1 MNKKR
6 SFYHKALLPAIM
18 LCIIFSFTNGDLIA
32 QTSIDPDN
40 LNVLKWRSIGP
51 FRGGRVVAV
60 AGVVGDRDTYYFG
73 GVGGGVWKTT
83 NGGYDWNPV
92 FDDQPI
98 SSIGAIGVAE
108 SDPNV
113 VYVGTGER
121 CPRGNISYGDGVYK
135 SLDAGKTWTNIGL
148 RESRYIGKVLVHPND
163 PDLVYVAAI
172 GHLYAPPGEFRGEH
186 GVYRSKDGGSTWER
200 ILTPDN
206 NTTGAVEMVFNP
218 ANPRIIFAA
227 LWEVYRTPW
236 TMSSGGPGSGL
247 YRSTDGGDTWERLTG
262 NGLPDGI
269 MGRIGVAVSPADP
282 EVVYTIIENKNGGVF
297 RSDNGG
303 DTWRKV
309 NSDSNL
315 RQRAWYYTHLYADPV
330 NVDKI
335 YCLNVSMHTSKD
347 GGRTWTSSNPPHGDN
362 HDLWIDP
369 NDPDRMINGND
380 GGGNVSTDGGRTWTE
395 SKHATAQF
403 YHTYTDD
410 EFPYNIYGAQQDN
423 STIKIKSQ
431 SNGFAITEND
441 WYAVGGG
448 ESGHIIP
455 DPRNHNI
462 VYAGSYG
469 GNLTRYDHRIQ
480 TSQNIQVWPD
490 NPMGWAA
497 GDLKYRF
504 QWTAPI
510 MISKHN
516 PTELYHSANVLFR
529 STNEGKSWEEVSP
542 DLTRND
548 PDKLGHSGGP
558 ITHDNTS
565 VEYYCCIFAVME
577 SPLTHGLI
585 WVGTDDGLVHITRD
599 NCETWTEITP
609 KQLDDWSLIS
619 SIEPS
624 HFKEGTAY
632 IAVDRHELDDH
643 GAYAFKTDNYGKS
656 WKPIN
661 KGFREGDFLR
671 VIREDP
677 DVEGLLYAGTETGV
691 YYSLDDGENWQS
703 LQLNLPT
710 SPVHDLQVKQNDL
723 VAGTHGRSFWILDDL
738 SVIHQLR
745 ETKMDRDRLLE
756 PSPSYIG
763 PGGGGFFRGNM
774 SGVGQNPPSGIIVNY
789 YLDDAPDGE
798 VSLEFLDENGSLIK
812 KISSKDRGRMAL
824 PAEKGMNQYIWNMRY
839 PDAVPVPG
847 SPLWAGSTAGPAA
860 PPGDYTV
867 RLTNNGNALN
877 TNFEIRIDPR
887 INTTKQE
894 LKEKFDLL
902 IRIRDKV
909 TLAHET
915 VLSIRQIKK
924 DLGEYKSRL
933 KDNSSASD
941 VVELIDSTVG
951 ELSDIE
957 GKILQVR
964 SKSRQDP
971 LNYPIMINNR
981 IAALNG
987 AVSYSFYAP
996 TKQAY
1001 DVFDMLSGLLHV
1013 EVERYGGVINTQI
1026 RQLNS
1031 RIRALNLPAIM
1042 IKKSGGN

>member
-1 MNKKR
+1 MKRNKIFSGR
-6 SFYHKALLPAIM
+6 PALLTLVVCA
-18 LCIIFSFTNGDLIA
+18 LFFTVNGDVFA
-32 QTSIDPDN
+32 QKSIEPDN
-40 LNVLKWRSIGP
+40 LKVMKWRSIGP
-51 FRGGRVVAV
+51 FRGGRVTAV
-60 AGVVGDRDTYYFG
+60 AGVVGDRNTYYFG

-83 NGGYDWNPV
+83 NGGNEWFPV
-92 FDDQPI
+92 FDDQSI
-98 SSIGAIGVAE
+98 SSVGAIAVAE

-121 CPRGNISYGDGVYK
+121 CPRGNISHGDGIYK
-135 SLDAGKTWTNIGL
+135 SVDAGKSWKNIGL
-148 RESRYIGKVLVHPND
+148 VESRYVGKILVHPRDEN
-163 PDLVYVAAI
+163 LVYVAAL
-172 GHLYAPPGEFRGEH
+172 GHLYAPPGEFRGDN
-186 GVYRSKDGGSTWER
+186 GVFRSKDGGMTWDK
-200 ILTPDN
+200 ILESEN
-206 NTTGAVEMVFNP
+206 NVTGAVDMVFDP
-218 ANPRIIFAA
+218 SNPRIIFAS
-227 LWEVYRTPW
+227 LWEIYRTPW
-236 TMSSGGPGSGL
+236 SMSSGGPGSGL
-247 YRSTDGGDTWERLTG
+247 YRSRDGGDTWERLQG

-269 MGRIGVAVSPADP
+269 MGRIGVAVSPANP
-282 EVVYTIIENKNGGVF
+282 EVVYTIIENKDGGVF

-335 YCLNVSMHTSKD
+335 YCLNVRMHTSKD
-347 GGRTWTSSNPPHGDN
+347 GGRTWTASNPPHGDN

-369 NDPDRMINGND
+369 LDPDRMINGND
-380 GGGNVSTDGGRTWTE
+380 GGGNVSTDGGLTWTE
-395 SKHATAQF
+395 SKHPTAQF

-410 EFPYNIYGAQQDN
+410 EFPYNVYGAQQDN

-431 SNGFAITEND
+431 SNDGAITEND

-469 GNLTRYDHRIQ
+469 GNLTRYDHRIEN
-480 TSQNIQVWPD
+480 SQNIQVWPD

-497 GDLKYRF
+497 GDLKFRF

-516 PTELYHSANVLFR
+516 PAELYHSANVLFR
-529 STNEGKSWEEVSP
+529 SMNEGKSWEQVSP

-548 PDKLGHSGGP
+548 PEKLGPSGGP
-558 ITHDNTS
+558 LTHDNTS
-565 VEYYCCIFAVME
+565 VEYYCTIFALME
-577 SPLTHGLI
+577 SPLRHGLI

-609 KQLDDWSLIS
+609 KQLPEWSLIS

-624 HFKEGTAY
+624 HFKEGKAY

-643 GAYAFKTDNYGKS
+643 KAYAYKTEDYGRS

-661 KGFREGDFLR
+661 KGFRENDFLR

-677 DVEGLLYAGTETGV
+677 VVEGILYAGTETGI
-691 YYSLDDGENWQS
+691 YYSIDDGESWHS

-710 SPVHDLQVKQNDL
+710 SPVHDLSVKQNDL

-738 SVIHQLR
+738 TVIHQLR
-745 ETKMDRDRLLE
+745 DMKMNGNRLLV
-756 PSPSYIG
+756 PAPAYIG
-763 PGGGGFFRGNM
+763 PGGGGFRGAA
-774 SGVGQNPPSGIIVNY
+774 SGAGANPPSGVIVNY
-789 YLDDAPDGE
+789 FLNEEPE
-798 VSLEFLDENGSLIK
+798 SEITLEFLDENGSLIK
-812 KISSKDRGRMAL
+812 KFSNMDRGRQGISAI
-824 PAEKGMNQYIWNMRY
+824 KGMNQFIWNTRY
-839 PDAVPVPG
+839 DDAVIVPG
-847 SPLWAGSTAGPAA
+847 SPLWAGRTAGPAA

-867 RLTNNGNALN
+867 RLTDNGRAISAD
-877 TNFEIRIDPR
+877 FEIKIDPR
-887 INTTKQE
+887 INTTVQE
-894 LKEKFDLL
+894 LRAQFELL
-902 IRIRDKV
+902 VKIRDKV

-915 VLSIRQIKK
+915 VLSIRQIKS
-924 DLGEYKSRL
+924 DLGEYRSRL
-933 KDNSSASD
+933 KDNTSAKD
-941 VVELIDSTVG
+941 VVELIESTVK

-964 SKSRQDP
+964 SRSNQDP

-981 IAALNG
+981 LAALTG
-987 AVSYSFYAP
+987 VVSNSFYAP

-1013 EVERYGGVINTQI
+1013 EVERYGNVINTQI
-1026 RQLNS
+1026 RRLNE

-1042 IKKSGGN
+1042 IKKSGEN

>member
-1 MNKKR
+1 MNRKYFISDK
-6 SFYHKALLPAIM
+6 S
-18 LCIIFSFTNGDLIA
+18 IITTLIFCLFLTFNAGSILA
-32 QTSIDPDN
+32 QTNIDPNN
-40 LNVLKWRSIGP
+40 LKVLKWRSIGP

-83 NGGYDWNPV
+83 NGGYDWYPV

-98 SSIGAIGVAE
+98 SSIGAIAVAE

-121 CPRGNISYGDGVYK
+121 CPRGNISHGDGVYK
-135 SLDAGKTWTNIGL
+135 SLDAGKTWKKTGL
-148 RESRYIGKVLVHPND
+148 VESRYIGKVLVHPDD
-163 PDLVYVAAI
+163 PDLVYVAAL
-172 GHLYAPPGEFRGEH
+172 GHLYAPPGEFRGDH
-186 GVYRSKDGGSTWER
+186 GVYRSKDGGETWEKV
-200 ILTPDN
+200 LEPDN
-206 NTTGAVEMVFNP
+206 NITGAVDMVFNP
-218 ANPRIIFAA
+218 DNPRIIFAA
-227 LWEVYRTPW
+227 LWEIYRTPW

-247 YRSTDGGDTWERLTG
+247 YRSTDGGDTWERLNG
-262 NGLPDGI
+262 NGLPHGI

-282 EVVYTIIENKNGGVF
+282 EIVYAIIENKNGGVF

-309 NSDSNL
+309 NTDANL
-315 RQRAWYYTHLYADPV
+315 RQRAWYYTHIYADPE
-330 NVDKI
+330 NTEKI
-335 YCLNVSMHTSKD
+335 YCLNVAMHTSID
-347 GGRTWTSSNPPHGDN
+347 GGRSWTASNPPHGDN

-369 NDPDRMINGND
+369 QDPDRMINGND
-380 GGGNVSTDGGRTWTE
+380 GGANVSTDGGKTWTE
-395 SKHATAQF
+395 SKHPTAQF

-410 EFPYNIYGAQQDN
+410 EFPYNVYGAQQDN

-431 SNGFAITEND
+431 SNGYAITEND
-441 WYAVGGG
+441 WHSVGGG

-455 DPRNHNI
+455 DPRDHNI

-497 GDLKYRF
+497 GNLKYRF

-516 PTELYHSANVLFR
+516 PIELYHSANVLFR
-529 STNEGKSWEEVSP
+529 STNEGKSWEIVSP

-548 PDKLGHSGGP
+548 PDKLGPSGGP

-565 VEYYCCIFAVME
+565 VEYYCCIFALME
-577 SPLTHGLI
+577 SPIKHGLI
-585 WVGTDDGLVHITRD
+585 WIGTDDGLVHITQD

-609 KQLDDWSLIS
+609 KQLPEWSLIS

-624 HFKEGTAY
+624 HFKEGKAY

-643 GAYAFKTDNYGKS
+643 GAYAYKTENYGKS
-656 WKPIN
+656 WKLIN
-661 KGFREGDFLR
+661 NGFRENDYLR

-677 DVEGLLYAGTETGV
+677 EVEGLLYAGTETGV
-691 YYSLDDGENWQS
+691 YFSLDDGENWQS

-723 VAGTHGRSFWILDDL
+723 IAGTHGRSFWILDDL
-738 SVIHQLR
+738 AVIHQLKVL
-745 ETKMDRDRLLE
+745 KMDKDRLLD
-756 PSPSYIG
+756 PSPAYIG
-763 PGGGGFFRGNM
+763 PGGGGFFRRAI
-774 SGVGQNPPSGIIVNY
+774 SGAGQNPPSGILVNF
-789 YLDDAPDGE
+789 YLKDSPKGE
-798 VSLEFLDENGSLIK
+798 ISLEFFDENGGSIRK
-812 KISSKDRGRMAL
+812 YSNTVRGRLAL
-824 PAEKGMNQYIWNMRY
+824 NVKQGMNQFIWNMRY
-839 PDAVPVPG
+839 PDAVTVPG
-847 SPLWAGSTAGPAA
+847 SPLWAGTTAGPAA
-860 PPGDYTV
+860 APGNYSVKLD
-867 RLTNNGNALN
+867 NNGNTVTA
-877 TNFEIRIDPR
+877 NFEIKIDPR
-887 INTTKQE
+887 LNTTIAE

-902 IRIRDKV
+902 IMIRDKV
-909 TLAHET
+909 TLSHET
-915 VLSIRQIKK
+915 VLSIRQVKK
-924 DLGEYKSRL
+924 DLDEYKARL
-933 KDNSSASD
+933 KDNEQASD
-941 VVELIDSTVG
+941 VVELIDSTVK

-957 GKILQVR
+957 GKILQVK

-987 AVSYSFYAP
+987 VVSNSFYAP

-1001 DVFDMLSGLLHV
+1001 DVFDMLSGLLHIQM
-1013 EVERYGGVINTQI
+1013 ERYSNVISTQI

-1031 RIRALNLPAIM
+1031 RIRNLDLPAIM